1 MADEDRESG
10 VEPRSGQRVSAR
22 RRVAIGCFTAWLG
35 FISGAMVAALVSK
48 MVAYLTR
55 APACAGVPS
64 CNWYIY
70 ALAGGGVGAVSLP
83 LLVLWTLGKPAK
95 GSHRGK

>member
-1 MADEDRESG
+1 MAHG
-10 VEPRSGQRVSAR
+10 IPEPAAGSVSAR

-35 FISGAMVAALVSK
+35 LVSGAMVAALVSK

-55 APACAGVPS
+55 AQACAGIPS

-70 ALAGGGVGAVSLP
+70 ALAGGGIGAVSLP
-83 LLVLWTLGKPAK
+83 LLVLWVLGKPAK
-95 GSHRGK
+95 GSTPDRGL